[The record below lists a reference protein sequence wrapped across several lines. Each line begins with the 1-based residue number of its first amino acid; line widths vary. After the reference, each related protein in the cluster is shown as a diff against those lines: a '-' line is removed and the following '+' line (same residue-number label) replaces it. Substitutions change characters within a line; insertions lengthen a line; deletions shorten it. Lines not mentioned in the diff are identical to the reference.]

1 MDRITNEE
9 VWRRAGQR
17 SAEEELGKRRWR
29 WIGHTLRKGDN
40 SITKKALDWNP
51 QGKRRV
57 GRPRHTWRR
66 AREEDVK
73 RSGKNWKEI
82 KKLARDRRE
91 WRCFVDGLYPVPG

>member
-17 SAEEELGKRRWR
+17 SAEEEIGKRRWR
-29 WIGHTLRKGDN
+29 WIGHTLRKWDN
-40 SITKKALDWNP
+40 SITKKALDWNL
-51 QGKRRV
+51 QGKRRI

-73 RSGKNWKEI
+73 RWKE
-82 KKLARDRRE
+82 LERDKE
-91 WRCFVDGLYPVPG
+91 VGPGQEGVEVFN